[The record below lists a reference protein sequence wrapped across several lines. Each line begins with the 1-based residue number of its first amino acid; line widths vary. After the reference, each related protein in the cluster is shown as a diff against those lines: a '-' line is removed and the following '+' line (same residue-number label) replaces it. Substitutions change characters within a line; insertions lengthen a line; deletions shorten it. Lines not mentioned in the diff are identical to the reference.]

1 MLGNKIGKIGMWI
14 LKSLLASY
22 IVTGLLLLLLSFFV
36 YKFEIGEELVTASI
50 VAIYVI
56 STFIGGFILGKL
68 TQVRKFIWG
77 MAIGALYFALLFAI
91 SYGVYREFQT
101 NGLNVITTIIL
112 CIGGGTLG
120 GMLS

>member
-1 MLGNKIGKIGMWI
+1 MSGNKMGKIGMWI

-36 YKFEIGEELVTASI
+36 YKFETGEELVMASI

-56 STFIGGFILGKL
+56 ATFVGGFIIGKL

-77 MAIGALYFALLFAI
+77 MVIGILYFALLFAI

-101 NGLNVITTIIL
+101 NGLNVITTMIL
-112 CIGGGTLG
+112 CVGGGMLG